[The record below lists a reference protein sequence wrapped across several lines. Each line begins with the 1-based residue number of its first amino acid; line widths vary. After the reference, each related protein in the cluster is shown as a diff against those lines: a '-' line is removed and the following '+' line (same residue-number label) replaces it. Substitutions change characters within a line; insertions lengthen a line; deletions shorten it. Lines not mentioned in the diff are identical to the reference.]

1 MLSGTKLAGGSPD
14 RGRVENDFYATNPK
28 AVETDYDVTNGH
40 SSYREYCTKT
50 GGDKKIIGF
59 IHCKKCS

>member
-1 MLSGTKLAGGSPD
+1 MKNCKDYTD
-14 RGRVENDFYATNPK
+14 CVFYK

-50 GGDKKIIGF
+50 GEDKRIIGF
-59 IHCKKCS
+59 INCKKMLSRC

>member
-1 MLSGTKLAGGSPD
+1 MKNCKDYTD
-14 RGRVENDFYATNPK
+14 CVFYK

-50 GGDKKIIGF
+50 GKDKRIIGF
-59 IHCKKCS
+59 INCKKCSQDVSK